1 MKYVSIELWVFLV
14 TGILTVILSAF
25 NIISF
30 SHAIIA
36 TISTLIFYGIY
47 RFAAPA
53 QYKLTQDIPT
63 TSTHVYRQDID
74 GLRALAV
81 GAVVINHAFPE
92 MVPGGFIGV
101 DVFFVIS
108 GYLITRI
115 IVEEIMMQRFSIIN
129 FYERRIRRIFPA
141 LIIVL
146 LSTIGVGTF
155 LLYNAEFVSLG
166 TQILA
171 GSGFVSNI
179 ILYQQVDYFGDLANN
194 QPLLHLWSLG
204 IEEQFYIFWPIIIWL
219 AAKKRQLLIPGVIA
233 LLVISFMIN
242 INTTEVDAPAAFY
255 LLPSRFWQLGIGGL
269 IAIHTLFNQQSTK
282 HHYLSTFLPII
293 GLTLYIV
300 GLFAINKDIVFPGW
314 YALIPTISACL
325 LILPHAPNWITSRF
339 LSHQLMVWIGKIS
352 FPLYLWHWP
361 LLVFGFMTLEHRFT
375 PVLRIIVLACSVF
388 LAAITYMYI
397 EKPIRFNTK
406 WRIPTYVFII
416 GIVIT
421 AGIGWSMHTK
431 KFVSLLP
438 NFTRS
443 QIKNLVDEQPCDTI
457 FAINTAQNENRLKN
471 QNNICTFR
479 PGAKEQSEYI
489 IIGDSHARILAAG
502 MIKASSNQVTLYT
515 HNGCIPLLGI
525 DRNVVK
531 CRLNTLLPN
540 VIEHLQTVPT
550 EHAHRYIVLVGR
562 FAIIEPNSLNS
573 NAGANGVLLLPNV
586 SATETKN
593 NLQTIIDIGLRNT
606 LTEIVD
612 LPNTTVIFVH
622 QVPELQ
628 FTPKNCARLVNI
640 MQQNTSAATQAICQ
654 TSQND
659 VTTHFQRYR
668 NAVDEVL
675 GDFPSV
681 KSFVADELFCDKTS
695 CYPSLNGEWAYMD
708 HHHLNLFGAT
718 KVSQSLISKY
728 P

>member
-255 LLPSRFWQLGIGGL
+255 
-269 IAIHTLFNQQSTK
+269 
-282 HHYLSTFLPII
+282 
-293 GLTLYIV
+293 
-300 GLFAINKDIVFPGW
+300 
-314 YALIPTISACL
+314 
-325 LILPHAPNWITSRF
+325 
-339 LSHQLMVWIGKIS
+339 
-352 FPLYLWHWP
+352 
-361 LLVFGFMTLEHRFT
+361 
-375 PVLRIIVLACSVF
+375 
-388 LAAITYMYI
+388 
-397 EKPIRFNTK
+397 
-406 WRIPTYVFII
+406 
-416 GIVIT
+416 
-421 AGIGWSMHTK
+421 
-431 KFVSLLP
+431 
-438 NFTRS
+438 
-443 QIKNLVDEQPCDTI
+443 
-457 FAINTAQNENRLKN
+457 
-471 QNNICTFR
+471 
-479 PGAKEQSEYI
+479 
-489 IIGDSHARILAAG
+489 
-502 MIKASSNQVTLYT
+502 
-515 HNGCIPLLGI
+515 
-525 DRNVVK
+525 
-531 CRLNTLLPN
+531 
-540 VIEHLQTVPT
+540 
-550 EHAHRYIVLVGR
+550 
-562 FAIIEPNSLNS
+562 
-573 NAGANGVLLLPNV
+573 
-586 SATETKN
+586 
-593 NLQTIIDIGLRNT
+593 
-606 LTEIVD
+606 
-612 LPNTTVIFVH
+612 
-622 QVPELQ
+622 
-628 FTPKNCARLVNI
+628 
-640 MQQNTSAATQAICQ
+640 
-654 TSQND
+654 
-659 VTTHFQRYR
+659 
-668 NAVDEVL
+668 
-675 GDFPSV
+675 
-681 KSFVADELFCDKTS
+681 
-695 CYPSLNGEWAYMD
+695 
-708 HHHLNLFGAT
+708 
-718 KVSQSLISKY
+718 
-728 P
+728 